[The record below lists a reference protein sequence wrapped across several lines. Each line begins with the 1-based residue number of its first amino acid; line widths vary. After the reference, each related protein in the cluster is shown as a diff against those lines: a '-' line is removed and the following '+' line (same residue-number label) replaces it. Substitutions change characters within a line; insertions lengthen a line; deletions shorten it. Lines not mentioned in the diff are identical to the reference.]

1 VNAVFTLPLLGLVVG
16 SWLGVVVRRWPQGR
30 AMAWARSQCDTC
42 SHVLGASELVPLV
55 SFAVQRGRCRHCG
68 AGIGWFHPCI
78 ELVALSIVV
87 VALLVDGGD
96 GARVWLDAALGWAL
110 LCAAWIDAENFRLP
124 DAITLPLLLGGL
136 AVTYLEA
143 PPALYNHAAAAAVGY
158 FGFRGLDALYR
169 LARGRGG
176 LGQGDAKL
184 LAAAGAWLGLTALPW
199 VITGAGVAGIVLVL
213 ALRHRADQ
221 PIPFGPALALAFFA
235 ARLWGG

>member
-1 VNAVFTLPLLGLVVG
+1 
-16 SWLGVVVRRWPQGR
+16 
-30 AMAWARSQCDTC
+30 MAWARSQCDSC

-55 SFAVQRGRCRHCG
+55 SFALQRGRCRHCG

-78 ELVALSIVV
+78 ELAALSIAV

-110 LCAAWIDAENFRLP
+110 LCVAWIDAENFRLP
-124 DAITLPLLLGGL
+124 DAITLPLILAGL

-143 PPALYNHAAAAAVGY
+143 PLALYNHAAAAAVGY

-199 VITGAGVAGIVLVL
+199 VIAGAGVAGIVLAL
-213 ALRHRADQ
+213 ALRRRADQ